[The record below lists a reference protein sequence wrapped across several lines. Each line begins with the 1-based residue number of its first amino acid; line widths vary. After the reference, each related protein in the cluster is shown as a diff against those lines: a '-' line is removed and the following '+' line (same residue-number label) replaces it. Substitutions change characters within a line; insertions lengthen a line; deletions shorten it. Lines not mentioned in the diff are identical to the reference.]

1 MIRFSTLVLSSVGKK
16 IFMGLSGLMLSGFI
30 VVHLLGNLTLL
41 SSDRDPF
48 NTYAHFLLNLGT
60 AIYVAEI
67 ILAAIFLTH
76 FTYAIMITF
85 ENWRARPSR
94 LITLFYWKA
103 RDKRYKMVTNAG
115 HTSKK
120 TWASSTM
127 IWTGLLII
135 VFTIL
140 HLLDFKYGEILMY
153 TTADGHFI
161 RDLFET
167 VYRFFS
173 NVVNVVFYVVVMILL
188 GFHLSHGFWSAFQS
202 LGLNGK
208 TFTPFVR
215 VVGYIFAIIMGIG
228 FVFIP
233 IFVHLDIYNIL
244 GGAQ

>member
-1 MIRFSTLVLSSVGKK
+1 MIRFSTLLISSLGKK
-16 IFMGLSGLMLSGFI
+16 FFMSISGLMLSGFI
-30 VVHLLGNLTLL
+30 IVHLLGNLTLL
-41 SSDRDPF
+41 SPDRDPF
-48 NTYAHFLLNLGT
+48 NIYAHFLLNLGT
-60 AIYVAEI
+60 AIYVAEF

-76 FTYAIMITF
+76 FIYAIMVTF

-94 LITLFYWKA
+94 LITFFYRKA
-103 RDKRYKMVTNAG
+103 RDKRYKKVTNAG

-140 HLLDFKYGEILMY
+140 HLLHFKYGEIFMY
-153 TTADGHFI
+153 TTGNGQYI

-167 VYRFFS
+167 VYRFFG
-173 NVVNVVFYVVVMILL
+173 NIVNVIFYVVVMILL
-188 GFHLSHGFWSAFQS
+188 GYHLSHGFWSAFQS

-208 TFTPFVR
+208 RFTMITR
-215 VVGYIFAIIMGIG
+215 IVGYFFAVIMAIG

-233 IFVHLDIYNIL
+233 VFVHLDVYNIL
-244 GGAQ
+244 GGTQ

>member
-1 MIRFSTLVLSSVGKK
+1 MIRFSTLLISSLGKK
-16 IFMGLSGLMLSGFI
+16 FFMGISGLMLSGFI
-30 VVHLLGNLTLL
+30 IVHLLGNLTLL
-41 SSDRDPF
+41 SPDRDPF
-48 NTYAHFLLNLGT
+48 NIYAHFLLNLGT
-60 AIYVAEI
+60 AIYVAEF

-76 FTYAIMITF
+76 FIYAIMVTF

-94 LITLFYWKA
+94 LITFFYLKA
-103 RDKRYKMVTNAG
+103 RDNRYKMVTNAG

-140 HLLDFKYGEILMY
+140 HLLHFKYGEIFMY
-153 TTADGHFI
+153 TTGNGQYI

-167 VYRFFS
+167 VYRFFG
-173 NVVNVVFYVVVMILL
+173 NIVNVIFYVVVMILL
-188 GFHLSHGFWSAFQS
+188 GYHLSHGFWSAFQS

-208 TFTPFVR
+208 RFTMITR
-215 VVGYIFAIIMGIG
+215 IVGYFFAVIMAIG

-233 IFVHLDIYNIL
+233 VFVHLDVYNIL